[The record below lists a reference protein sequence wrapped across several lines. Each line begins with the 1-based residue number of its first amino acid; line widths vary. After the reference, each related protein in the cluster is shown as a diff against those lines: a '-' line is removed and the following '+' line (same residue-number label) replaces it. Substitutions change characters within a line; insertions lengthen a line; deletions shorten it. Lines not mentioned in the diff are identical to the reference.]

1 MKIKLARSLTAADD
15 GSRIINPARISE
27 TCWLYD
33 EYNLYMKKLS
43 EYVSDVIK
51 VNMTIAEP
59 WQV

>member
-33 EYNLYMKKLS
+33 EYNQYMKKLS